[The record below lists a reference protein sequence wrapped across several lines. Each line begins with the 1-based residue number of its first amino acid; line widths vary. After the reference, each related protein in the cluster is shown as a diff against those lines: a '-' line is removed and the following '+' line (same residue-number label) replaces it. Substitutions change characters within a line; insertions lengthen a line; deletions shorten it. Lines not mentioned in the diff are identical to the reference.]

1 MRKLL
6 PKPIKTLR
14 DGYVVLFNGKMI
26 ADSELYT
33 ESGQKLSDANYPM
46 PKLTTTGTV
55 VISELS
61 YKEPSGDSRNSYV
74 QTTFVADN
82 GRVAEACKQ
91 LNDTG
96 TNWREFLSGEDR
108 HCFYVF
114 GMDSP
119 FPAVY
124 TDTKGSQAGRINA
137 RHQSCALD
145 VTAETTSR
153 VLEPN
158 QVINYGTSTSAQSPS
173 TPGAS
178 YLGMSRIL
186 DESDTRYLSL
196 VVQLNGTMSAYGSST
211 YCPTLQTV
219 RKDYSVR
226 DAGYNA
232 TTAPCIPLWH
242 DTTDKVFFAWELSN
256 SPTAYG
262 LAGAIIRPI
271 ALHYSSDMV
280 ATRVQAGYTVTLD
293 SFVSSTISGFTSNKP
308 WRTLPIIRA
317 LKKADGL
324 LTAFIPNVQ
333 GIAGTVQT
341 NLVGS
346 VSLDRVEYNYV
357 TKTFGSRI
365 QMNVVDPDTGL
376 TPTWGENMV
385 VVRDSNWANAK
396 MNTGD
401 NYPAHFQF
409 SFMHEVDNET
419 YVVILVTGN
428 GIPSRNRNNNNFQY
442 PTNTVQYTLRL
453 DKADKTK
460 AYLVARENLDGFF
473 GTQRSL
479 YSFAGTQDHSSLYC
493 ICDNDVVRL
502 VFDQTQLKYVL
513 SDTVIDVDA
522 VSLLVKDNG
531 DVWLMDQMQR
541 VYQMRQSNADLVRL
555 RFGQV
560 NDRFVEAPYDVQ
572 LFVSAANFMG
582 ELGAKP
588 IELVIDGPAVFKANN
603 GKKLNITTSA
613 ADELALLITVTG
625 YGEIYVTPR
634 GL

>member
-33 ESGQKLSDANYPM
+33 EAGQRLSDSLYPM
-46 PKLTTTGTV
+46 PKLLVTGNSPV
-55 VISELS
+55 SEQS
-61 YKEPSGDSRNSYV
+61 YREPSGDSRNSYV

-91 LNDTG
+91 FNDVG
-96 TNWREFLSGEDR
+96 TSWREFLSGEGA
-108 HCFYVF
+108 HCFYAF

-124 TDTKGSQAGRINA
+124 TDTKGPQAGRINA

-153 VLEPN
+153 VLEPHPA
-158 QVINYGTSTSAQSPS
+158 VNYGTGT
-173 TPGAS
+173 GALPAS
-178 YLGMSRIL
+178 QGVPHLGMSRIL

-196 VVQLNGTMSAYGSST
+196 VVQMNGTMSQSSGSY

-219 RKDYSVR
+219 RKDYSMR
-226 DAGYNA
+226 DAGYNLSGS
-232 TTAPCIPLWH
+232 PCIPIWH
-242 DTTDKVFFAWELSN
+242 DKEDKVLFALELTN
-256 SPTAYG
+256 NPTPYG
-262 LAGAIIRPI
+262 NAGAQVRPL
-271 ALHYSSDMV
+271 ALYYGTDLV
-280 ATRVQAGYTVTLD
+280 VTRVQAGYSVTLD
-293 SFVSSTISGFTSNKP
+293 SFINSTITGFSSNKA
-308 WRTLPIIRA
+308 WRTLPILRA
-317 LKKADGL
+317 LKKANGVC
-324 LTAFIPNVQ
+324 TAFIPNVK

-341 NLVGS
+341 NQVGS
-346 VSLDRVEYNYV
+346 VTLDRVEYDYT
-357 TKTFGSRI
+357 TKTFGARI
-365 QMNVVDPDTGL
+365 QMSVVDPDTGL
-376 TPTWGENMV
+376 TPTWGESMV
-385 VVRDSNWANAK
+385 TVRDSNWTNAK
-396 MNTGD
+396 MNFGE

-409 SFMHEVDNET
+409 SFLHEVGDET
-419 YVVILVTGN
+419 YIVILVTGT
-428 GIPSRNRNNNNFQY
+428 GMPSRNRNNNNFQY
-442 PTNTVQYTLRL
+442 PANTVQYTLRL
-453 DKADKTK
+453 DKVDKTK

-479 YSFAGTQDHSSLYC
+479 YSFAGVQDHSSLYC

-502 VFDQTQLKYVL
+502 VFDQAQLKYVL

-531 DVWLMDQMQR
+531 DVWLMDQMQK
-541 VYQMRQSNADLVRL
+541 VYHMRQSNADLVRL

-572 LFVSAANFMG
+572 LFVSAANFLG

-603 GKKLNITTSA
+603 GKRLNVTTSA
-613 ADELALLITVTG
+613 ADELALLLTVTG